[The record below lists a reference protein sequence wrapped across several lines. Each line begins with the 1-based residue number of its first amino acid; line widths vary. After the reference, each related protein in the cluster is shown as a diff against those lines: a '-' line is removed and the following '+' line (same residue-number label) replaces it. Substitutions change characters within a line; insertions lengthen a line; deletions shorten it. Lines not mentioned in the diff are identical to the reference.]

1 MKQKIDLNN
10 LLEQNE
16 EEPEMGDW
24 HNHIKHLEEAHHA
37 LDKRINGL
45 ESTGVFDDIELTNL
59 KKQRLQL
66 KTQIVKLKQ
75 DHNPSTYYNT
85 EQND

>member
-1 MKQKIDLNN
+1 MNW
-10 LLEQNE
+10 ERR
-16 EEPEMGDW
+16 
-24 HNHIKHLEEAHHA
+24 IKHLEQEHQA
-37 LDKRINGL
+37 LNKKIDGL
-45 ESTGVFDDIELTNL
+45 ESTGVFDDSVLSDL

-66 KTQIVKLKQ
+66 KTELVKLKQ

>member
-1 MKQKIDLNN
+1 MTWEKR
-10 LLEQNE
+10 
-16 EEPEMGDW
+16 
-24 HNHIKHLEEAHHA
+24 IKHLEQAHQA
-37 LDKRINGL
+37 LNKRIDGL
-45 ESTGVFDDIELTNL
+45 ESTGVFDDVELNDL

-75 DHNPSTYYNT
+75 DHTPSTHYNT